1 MKKNLLTNLR
11 WISAV
16 SRRFARVDRKG
27 RSAVTSTLA
36 TLGICFGVMTLTV
49 VMSVMNGFQMS
60 FIDAIL
66 EVSSYHLRA
75 VDVPESQESELIA
88 ACAKDKNIT
97 ACVPFYEAQVLMTG
111 EKGGAE
117 AVNVRAADD
126 SIYYDDE
133 GFRRELKMLS
143 GSFDLHDADS
153 IILGSTLART
163 LGVRVGSTVNLLVMS
178 GGSDVELFSND
189 RVFTVSG
196 IFTTGY
202 TEINSGY
209 AFVSTQAASKYFG
222 SSAKKIWGIKLKK
235 YDSDLRALN
244 SLSKQLGW
252 LSASEAGVSKP
263 QSKSNSIALPQPQLL
278 SWRNFNRTFFGA
290 LRIEKNMLLLLV
302 ALIFVV
308 VAINIYNGM
317 RRLVFERRTEI
328 AVLSALGARKSG
340 IKAIFIMRGLFMG
353 TFGALIGVALGI
365 IISLN
370 TDVVFTAAAK
380 LMYALQYVWTAIT
393 NHQNLQYVQ
402 VNSTYNLYATIP
414 ARVFPG
420 EVTAITLF
428 GILSPLFASLAASRN
443 VLKMTVSEVLHNE

>member
-1 MKKNLLTNLR
+1 MIR

-75 VDVPESQESELIA
+75 VEVPVELEA
-88 ACAKDKNIT
+88 ELKSACENEKRIT
-97 ACVPFYEAQVLMTG
+97 ACVPFYEAQALMTG
-111 EKGGAE
+111 VKGGAL
-117 AVNVRAADD
+117 AVNVRAADEA
-126 SIYYDDE
+126 IYYEDE
-133 GFRRELKMLS
+133 GFQKELNMLS
-143 GSFDLHDADS
+143 GSFDFSEPDS
-153 IILGSTLART
+153 IILGSTLARN
-163 LGVRVGSTVNLLVMS
+163 LGVRVGNEVNLLVMS
-178 GGSDVELFSND
+178 GGSDVGLFSTD
-189 RVFTVSG
+189 RIFTVRG

-202 TEINSGY
+202 GEINNSY
-209 AFVSTQAASKYFG
+209 AFVGTDSAEKYFG
-222 SSAKKIWGIKLKK
+222 ASAKKIWGIKLKK
-235 YDSDLRALN
+235 YDDDLKTVSLLKKKIPELN
-244 SLSKQLGW
+244 I
-252 LSASEAGVSKP
+252 V
-263 QSKSNSIALPQPQLL
+263 
-278 SWRNFNRTFFGA
+278 SWRSFNRTFFGA

-340 IKAIFIMRGLFMG
+340 IKAIFIMRGFITG
-353 TFGALIGVALGI
+353 TAGAFTGVILGL

-370 TDVVFTAAAK
+370 TDVVFTLAAK
-380 LMYALQYVWTAIT
+380 LMYAVQYLVTALT
-393 NHQNLQYVQ
+393 DRANLQYVQ
-402 VNSTYNLYATIP
+402 VNSSYNLYASIP

-420 EVTAITLF
+420 EVVAITLF
-428 GILSPLFASLAASRN
+428 GILSPLIASWAASRN

>member
-1 MKKNLLTNLR
+1 MKDNFITNLR
-11 WISAV
+11 WISTV

-27 RSAVTSTLA
+27 RSAVTSALA

-66 EVSSYHLRA
+66 EVSSYHLRV
-75 VDVPESQESELIA
+75 VDVPEQQEPVLIA
-88 ACAKDKNIT
+88 ACEADKHIS
-97 ACVPFYEAQVLMTG
+97 ACLPFYEAQALMTG
-111 EKGGAE
+111 EKGGAV
-117 AVNVRAADD
+117 AVNVRAVNDA
-126 SIYYDDE
+126 IYHKDE

-143 GSFDLHDADS
+143 GKFDFSEPDS
-153 IILGSTLART
+153 IVLGSSLARN

-178 GGSDVELFSND
+178 GGSDVELFSSD
-189 RVFTVSG
+189 RLFTVSG

-202 TEINSGY
+202 GEINSSY
-209 AFVSTQAASKYFG
+209 AFVGMDSASKYFG
-222 SSAKKIWGIKLKK
+222 SASKKIWGIKLKK
-235 YDSDLRALN
+235 YDDDLKAIS
-244 SLSKQLGW
+244 SLKKKLGW
-252 LSASEAGVSKP
+252 LSPSKMQTAEAAK
-263 QSKSNSIALPQPQLL
+263 NSVDSTALPQIQ

-328 AVLSALGARKSG
+328 AVLSALGARKNG
-340 IKAIFIMRGLFMG
+340 IKSIFIMRGLIMG
-353 TFGALIGVALGI
+353 TLGAFAGVILGLLI
-365 IISLN
+365 SMN

-380 LMYALQYVWTAIT
+380 LMYGIQYLLTAIT
-393 NHQNLQYVQ
+393 DRQNLQYVQ
-402 VNSTYNLYATIP
+402 VNSSYNLYASIP

-420 EVTAITLF
+420 EVAAISLF
-428 GILSPLFASLAASRN
+428 GIFSPLFASLAASRN

>member
-1 MKKNLLTNLR
+1 MKKTLYSSLR

-27 RSAVTSTLA
+27 RSAVTSALA

-60 FIDAIL
+60 FIDSIL

-75 VDVPESQESELIA
+75 TEIPEDKEEELLA
-88 ACAKDKNIT
+88 ACKSNKQIRS
-97 ACVPFYEAQVLMTG
+97 CVPFYESQVLMTG
-111 EKGGAE
+111 DKGGAV
-117 AVNVRAADD
+117 AVNVRAADEA
-126 SIYYDDE
+126 IYSEDE

-143 GSFDLHDADS
+143 GSFDFSDPDS
-153 IILGSTLART
+153 IIIGSSLARN
-163 LGVRVGSTVNLLVMS
+163 LGVRTGSTVNLLVMS
-178 GGSDVELFSND
+178 GGSDVELFSSD
-189 RVFTVSG
+189 RVFTVRG

-202 TEINSGY
+202 SEINSGY
-209 AFVSTQAASKYFG
+209 AFVGTEAASRYFG
-222 SSAKKIWGIKLKK
+222 SSAKKIWGIKLNK
-235 YDSDLRALN
+235 YDDDLKAITGLRNQLDWLN
-244 SLSKQLGW
+244 SSVSS
-252 LSASEAGVSKP
+252 SASASMSGP
-263 QSKSNSIALPQPQLL
+263 QIQ

-328 AVLSALGARKSG
+328 AVLSALGARKGG
-340 IKAIFIMRGLFMG
+340 IKSIFIMRGFIMG
-353 TFGALIGVALGI
+353 TAGALAGVLLGI

-380 LMYALQYVWTAIT
+380 LMYGIQYLVTAIT
-393 NHQNLQYVQ
+393 DRQNLQYVQ
-402 VNSTYNLYATIP
+402 VNSSYNLYASIP
-414 ARVFPG
+414 ARIFPG
-420 EVTAITLF
+420 EVVAITMF
-428 GILSPLFASLAASRN
+428 GIFSPLIASWAASRN

>member
-1 MKKNLLTNLR
+1 MIR

-75 VDVPESQESELIA
+75 VEVPVELEA
-88 ACAKDKNIT
+88 ELKSACEKEKRIT
-97 ACVPFYEAQVLMTG
+97 ACVPFYEAQALMTG
-111 EKGGAE
+111 VKGGAL
-117 AVNVRAADD
+117 AVNVRAADEA
-126 SIYYDDE
+126 IYYEDE
-133 GFRRELKMLS
+133 GFQKELNMLS
-143 GSFDLHDADS
+143 GSFDFSEPDS
-153 IILGSTLART
+153 IILGSTLARN
-163 LGVRVGSTVNLLVMS
+163 LGVRVGNEVNLLVMS
-178 GGSDVELFSND
+178 GGSDVGLFSAD
-189 RVFTVSG
+189 RIFKVRG

-202 TEINSGY
+202 GEINNSY
-209 AFVSTQAASKYFG
+209 AFVGTDSAEKYFG
-222 SSAKKIWGIKLKK
+222 TSAKKIWGIKLKK
-235 YDSDLRALN
+235 YDDDLKTVSILKKKIPELN
-244 SLSKQLGW
+244 I
-252 LSASEAGVSKP
+252 V
-263 QSKSNSIALPQPQLL
+263 
-278 SWRNFNRTFFGA
+278 SWRSFNRTFFGA

-340 IKAIFIMRGLFMG
+340 IKAIFIMRGFITG
-353 TFGALIGVALGI
+353 TAGAFTGVILGL

-370 TDVVFTAAAK
+370 TDVVFTLAAK
-380 LMYALQYVWTAIT
+380 LMYAVQYLVTALT
-393 NHQNLQYVQ
+393 DRANLQYVQ
-402 VNSTYNLYATIP
+402 INSSYNLYASIP

-420 EVTAITLF
+420 EVVAITLF
-428 GILSPLFASLAASRN
+428 GILSPLIASWAASRN

>member
-1 MKKNLLTNLR
+1 
-11 WISAV
+11 
-16 SRRFARVDRKG
+16 
-27 RSAVTSTLA
+27 
-36 TLGICFGVMTLTV
+36 
-49 VMSVMNGFQMS
+49 
-60 FIDAIL
+60 
-66 EVSSYHLRA
+66 
-75 VDVPESQESELIA
+75 
-88 ACAKDKNIT
+88 
-97 ACVPFYEAQVLMTG
+97 
-111 EKGGAE
+111 
-117 AVNVRAADD
+117 
-126 SIYYDDE
+126 
-133 GFRRELKMLS
+133 
-143 GSFDLHDADS
+143 
-153 IILGSTLART
+153 
-163 LGVRVGSTVNLLVMS
+163 
-178 GGSDVELFSND
+178 
-189 RVFTVSG
+189 
-196 IFTTGY
+196 
-202 TEINSGY
+202 
-209 AFVSTQAASKYFG
+209 
-222 SSAKKIWGIKLKK
+222 
-235 YDSDLRALN
+235 
-244 SLSKQLGW
+244 
-252 LSASEAGVSKP
+252 
-263 QSKSNSIALPQPQLL
+263 
-278 SWRNFNRTFFGA
+278 
-290 LRIEKNMLLLLV
+290 MLLLLV

>member
-1 MKKNLLTNLR
+1 MKKENNFIKNFR

-75 VDVPESQESELIA
+75 VDVLPEEEPALIA
-88 ACAKDKNIT
+88 ACQSDKHIR
-97 ACVPFYEAQVLMTG
+97 CCLPFYEAQALMTG
-111 EKGGAE
+111 EKGGAL
-117 AVNVRAADD
+117 AVNVRAAGEGLY
-126 SIYYDDE
+126 SEDE

-143 GSFDLHDADS
+143 GKFDFSEPDS
-153 IILGSTLART
+153 IVLGSSLARN
-163 LGVRVGSTVNLLVMS
+163 LGVRTGSTVNLLVMS
-178 GGSDVELFSND
+178 GGSDVELFSSD
-189 RVFTVSG
+189 RLFTVTG

-202 TEINSGY
+202 SEINNGY
-209 AFVSTQAASKYFG
+209 AFVGTQAAEKYFG
-222 SSAKKIWGIKLKK
+222 SSAKKIWGIKLNRH
-235 YDSDLRALN
+235 DDDLRALN
-244 SLSKQLGW
+244 
-252 LSASEAGVSKP
+252 
-263 QSKSNSIALPQPQLL
+263 ALKKKLPDLNIQT
-278 SWRNFNRTFFGA
+278 WRAFNRTFFGA

-328 AVLSALGARKSG
+328 AVLSALGAKKNG
-340 IKAIFIMRGLFMG
+340 IKSIFIMRGFIMG
-353 TFGALIGVALGI
+353 TVGALTGLALGI
-365 IISLN
+365 LISLN
-370 TDVVFTAAAK
+370 TDVVFTGAAK
-380 LMYALQYVWTAIT
+380 LMYGIQYLITAIT
-393 NHQNLQYVQ
+393 DRQNLQYLQ
-402 VNSTYNLYATIP
+402 VNSSYALYASIP

-420 EVTAITLF
+420 EVAAITLF
-428 GILSPLFASLAASRN
+428 GIFSPLIASWAASRN

>member
-1 MKKNLLTNLR
+1 MIR

-75 VDVPESQESELIA
+75 VDVPENMEAELLA
-88 ACAKDKNIT
+88 ACQADKNIS
-97 ACVPFYEAQVLMTG
+97 ACLPFYEAQALMTG
-111 EKGGAE
+111 EKGGAL
-117 AVNVRAADD
+117 AVNVRAADED
-126 SIYYDDE
+126 IYYEDP
-133 GFRRELKMLS
+133 GFQKQLKMLS
-143 GSFDLHDADS
+143 GSFDFEDPDS
-153 IILGSTLART
+153 IILGSTLARN

-178 GGSDVELFSND
+178 GGSDVELFSSD
-189 RVFTVSG
+189 RIFTVHG

-202 TEINSGY
+202 GEINSSY
-209 AFVSTQAASKYFG
+209 AFVGTEAAARYFG
-222 SSAKKIWGIKLKK
+222 SSVKKIWGIKLKK
-235 YDSDLRALN
+235 YDADLRAIK
-244 SLSKQLGW
+244 SLSQRLRW
-252 LSASEAGVSKP
+252 LSSREAGVSKP
-263 QSKSNSIALPQPQLL
+263 QIL
-278 SWRNFNRTFFGA
+278 SWRSFNRTFFGA

-328 AVLSALGARKSG
+328 AVLSALGARKGG
-340 IKAIFIMRGLFMG
+340 IKSIFIMRGFIMG
-353 TFGALIGVALGI
+353 TVGALAGVLLGI

-380 LMYALQYVWTAIT
+380 LMYGIQYLVTAIT
-393 NHQNLQYVQ
+393 DRQNLQYVQ
-402 VNSTYNLYATIP
+402 VNSSYNLYASIP
-414 ARVFPG
+414 ARIFPG
-420 EVTAITLF
+420 EVVAITLF
-428 GILSPLFASLAASRN
+428 GIFSPLIASWAASRN

>member
-1 MKKNLLTNLR
+1 MKKNLITQIR

-27 RSAVTSTLA
+27 RSAVTSRLA

-49 VMSVMNGFQMS
+49 VMSIMNGFQMS

-75 VDVPESQESELIA
+75 VDVPEHLEKNLISV
-88 ACAKDKNIT
+88 CAEDKHVA
-97 ACVPFYEAQVLMTG
+97 ACVPFYESQVLMTG
-111 EKGGAE
+111 EKGGAV
-117 AVNVRAADD
+117 AVNVRAADEA
-126 SIYYDDE
+126 IYYEDE
-133 GFRRELKMLS
+133 GFRKQLKMLS
-143 GSFDLHDADS
+143 GAFDFSDSDS
-153 IILGSTLART
+153 IILGSSLARN
-163 LGVRVGSTVNLLVMS
+163 LGVRVGSSVNLLVMS
-178 GGSDVELFSND
+178 GGSDVELFSSD
-189 RVFTVSG
+189 RIFTVRG

-202 TEINSGY
+202 AEINNSY
-209 AFVSTQAASKYFG
+209 AFVGTEAAKKYFG
-222 SSAKKIWGIKLKK
+222 SSAKKIWGIKLHK
-235 YDSDLRALN
+235 YDGDLRAIS
-244 SLSKQLGW
+244 SLKK
-252 LSASEAGVSKP
+252 E
-263 QSKSNSIALPQPQLL
+263 LPQINFL

-340 IKAIFIMRGLFMG
+340 IKAIFIMRGFIMG
-353 TFGALIGVALGI
+353 TLGALVGVLLGLL
-365 IISLN
+365 ISLN

-380 LMYALQYVWTAIT
+380 LMYAIQYLVTAIT
-393 NHQNLQYVQ
+393 DRQNLQYVQ
-402 VNSTYNLYATIP
+402 VNSSYNLYATIP

-420 EVTAITLF
+420 EVTAIALF
-428 GILSPLFASLAASRN
+428 GILSPLIASLAASKN